1 MTKPRVKLLVL
12 TTCLQCKALKELLS
26 DKGVDFESTDVDL
39 LLKDERD
46 ELFKEMND
54 FNEKKAFPVTFID
67 DKVILGYQK
76 SLILETLGLD

>member
-1 MTKPRVKLLVL
+1 MTAPRVKLLVL

-26 DKGVDFESTDVDL
+26 DKGVDFESIDVDL

-46 ELFKEMND
+46 ELFKEIKY

-76 SLILETLGLD
+76 SLILEMLGLE

>member
-1 MTKPRVKLLVL
+1 MTAPRVKLLVL

-26 DKGVDFESTDVDL
+26 DKGVDFESIDVDL

-46 ELFKEMND
+46 ELFKEMKY

-76 SLILETLGLD
+76 SLILEMLGLE

>member
-1 MTKPRVKLLVL
+1 MKL
-12 TTCLQCKALKELLS
+12 
-26 DKGVDFESTDVDL
+26 
-39 LLKDERD
+39 
-46 ELFKEMND
+46 